1 MNTAFT
7 ASTASTR
14 AGLLGLAF
22 VTCLSLL
29 GGVSRIA
36 DHQVRD
42 VQLAQA
48 AATPMALA
56 DTTEVPVQ
64 VIHIVGKRIANT

>member
-1 MNTAFT
+1 M
-7 ASTASTR
+7 
-14 AGLLGLAF
+14 
-22 VTCLSLL
+22 TCLSLL

-56 DTTEVPVQ
+56 DTTVAPVQ

>member
-1 MNTAFT
+1 MNTPFT

-14 AGLLGLAF
+14 VGLLGLAL
-22 VTCLSLL
+22 VTCLALL
-29 GGVSRIA
+29 GGVSGIA

-56 DTTEVPVQ
+56 DTDTAPVQ
-64 VIHIVGKRIANT
+64 VIHIVGKRIAKA